1 MRISFV
7 FQVITF
13 GGDSQEVVTEEVEVE
28 RIAHDEALPLEVSN
42 SWFLFSVRSPI
53 F

>member
-1 MRISFV
+1 MIILLF
-7 FQVITF
+7 FQVITS

-28 RIAHDEALPLEVSN
+28 RIAHDEALPLEVRN
-42 SWFLFSVRSPI
+42 SRHLFSLRSQI